1 MLKII
6 VARNVKMEKKSISI
20 IGLAIILSLMTACG
34 DKIEPGTTGKKSPGT
49 VRAAVGTAAIA
60 NQPFTY
66 TAVGTVEARTS
77 STLSGKLMG
86 TIRAITVKEGDRVK
100 KGDVLVVIDDRQ
112 VTAGFDQAEA
122 GLAEAQRALQAAKAA
137 REGAR
142 ADAKL
147 AEATFNR
154 YKRLLA
160 EESASQQEFDEVKA
174 RYDKAV
180 NGLNQA
186 KAMVAAAIHRINQA
200 KAGVA
205 SARVSKKDVE
215 IKAPYD
221 GTITAKMADVGN
233 LAAPGTPF
241 LTIEGGH
248 GYQVK
253 LILPEVHIETITL
266 DQSLTVKIPSLTGL
280 TLNGTV
286 ETISPTADQ
295 RTRSFYV
302 KVVLPENKNIR
313 SGMFAR
319 VEIPVGQAGI
329 IAIPHTAVIER
340 GQLTGFYLIDKEN
353 IAHFRLF
360 RTGRTL
366 GERIEVISGVKEGDR
381 YVVDPGPD
389 MADGVT
395 VEVAS

>member
-1 MLKII
+1 MQ
-6 VARNVKMEKKSISI
+6 KKSISL
-20 IGLAIILSLMTACG
+20 IGLTIIFFLMTACG
-34 DKIEPGTTGKKSPGT
+34 EKIEPGTTEKKSPGT
-49 VRAAVGTAAIA
+49 VRAAVGTATIA

-66 TAVGTVEARTS
+66 TAVGTVEARTRT
-77 STLSGKLMG
+77 TLSSKLMG
-86 TIRAITVKEGDRVK
+86 TIRAINVKEGDRVK
-100 KGDVLVVIDDRQ
+100 KGDVLVIIDDRQ

-137 REGAR
+137 REGAKT
-142 ADAKL
+142 DVKL
-147 AEATFNR
+147 AQATFSR

-174 RYDKAV
+174 RFDKAV

-186 KAMVAAAIHRINQA
+186 EAMVAAATQRINQA

-205 SARVSKKDVE
+205 SARVSKRDVK

-221 GTITAKMADVGN
+221 GTVTAKLADVGS

-241 LTIEGGH
+241 LTLESGR

-253 LILPEVHIETITL
+253 LILPEVHIESISP
-266 DQSLTVKIPSLTGL
+266 DQPLVVTIPSLTGL
-280 TLNGTV
+280 SLNGSV
-286 ETISPTADQ
+286 ETISPTANH

-302 KVVLPENKNIR
+302 KVILPENKNIR

-329 IAIPHTAVIER
+329 IAIPHSAVIER

-353 IAHFRLF
+353 IAHFRLL

-366 GERIEVISGVKEGDR
+366 GERIEVISGVKAGDR
-381 YVVDPGPD
+381 YVINPGSD
-389 MADGVT
+389 MANGVT

>member
-1 MLKII
+1 MQ
-6 VARNVKMEKKSISI
+6 KMKISI
-20 IGLAIILSLMTACG
+20 IGWVTILSLMTACG
-34 DKIEPGTTGKKSPGT
+34 DKIDPGTTEKKSPGT
-49 VRAAVGTAAIA
+49 VRAAVGTAVIA

-77 STLSGKLMG
+77 STLSSKLMG
-86 TIRAITVKEGDRVK
+86 TIRTINVKEGDPVK
-100 KGDVLVVIDDRQ
+100 QGDVLVIIDDRQ

-137 REGAR
+137 REVAK

-147 AEATFNR
+147 AETTFNR

-160 EESASQQEFDEVKA
+160 EESASQQEFDEVKT
-174 RYDKAV
+174 RHDKAV

-186 KAMVAAAIHRINQA
+186 EAMVAAATHRIHQA

-205 SARVSKKDVE
+205 SARVSKKDVV

-221 GTITAKMADVGN
+221 GTVTAKLADVGN

-241 LTIEGGH
+241 LIIEGGH
-248 GYQVK
+248 GFQVK
-253 LILPEVHIETITL
+253 LILPEIHIKTISPGQNLVATIPALTDLTL
-266 DQSLTVKIPSLTGL
+266 D
-280 TLNGTV
+280 GTV

-302 KVVLPENKNIR
+302 KVVLPEDENIR

-319 VEIPVGQAGI
+319 VAIPVGQAGI
-329 IAIPHTAVIER
+329 ITIPRIAVVER
-340 GQLTGFYLIDKEN
+340 GQLTGFYLVDKEN
-353 IAHFRLF
+353 IAHFRLL

-366 GERIEVISGVKEGDR
+366 GARVEVISGLKEGDR
-381 YVVDPGPD
+381 YVIDPGTD

-395 VEVAS
+395 VEVLS